1 MSSNQDFVD
10 KLFGLSSK
18 IAQKSYDIVDVT
30 AHGVVQ
36 SIDNIKGKIF
46 DGSEID
52 VFQPEAVSSSSGIFS
67 RILPGINIIEPLK
80 ENWMYGLS
88 ISATTMLILWK
99 WNKLLAQP
107 DHVPQGKNMCVL
119 IFGDM
124 NDSLIRSQVMDLYRR
139 RFRVF
144 VCSEHSE
151 SFKKFEEETDFIHP
165 INPNS
170 ADDLTYFSESISQT
184 GELSRKL
191 ASILFM
197 PNLSYQPTGE
207 LSVNTM
213 EHELRTNV
221 LIYYNTLIKLLPH
234 LPDPDIQLILFNP
247 SLTYNLNIAHHS
259 TELFISGFI
268 TSVFRSLQNYKTLN
282 VSMINLGLF
291 QVRGQLSNYK
301 YINSSGSDIAVS
313 LHAPVYKMIM
323 THNGNLLQKFVH
335 YLYTFGGNDQ
345 IFYLGKFS
353 YLSSFPFPQ
362 LLIRSQ
368 IMFTKYFNCT
378 INFVMNNFNIL
389 YAKLKK

>member
-18 IAQKSYDIVDVT
+18 IAQKSYDIADIT
-30 AHGVVQ
+30 AHSVVQ
-36 SIDNIKGKIF
+36 SLDSIKDKIF
-46 DGSEID
+46 DGSDADI
-52 VFQPEAVSSSSGIFS
+52 FQPETVASSSGIFS
-67 RILPGINIIEPLK
+67 SILPGINIVEPLK

-99 WNKLLAQP
+99 WNRLLVQP
-107 DHVPQGKNMCVL
+107 DHVPQQKNMCVL

-124 NDSLIRSQVMDLYRR
+124 NDSIIRSEVMDLYRR
-139 RFRVF
+139 RFTVF
-144 VCSEHSE
+144 VCSEHSD

-170 ADDLTYFSESISQT
+170 ASDLTYFTEFISQT
-184 GELSRKL
+184 ASPQNKL
-191 ASILFM
+191 ASVLFM

-213 EHELRTNV
+213 EHELRSNV
-221 LIYYNTLIKLLPH
+221 LVYYNILLKLLPH
-234 LPDPDIQLILFNP
+234 LPGPDIQLLLFNP
-247 SLTYNLNIAHHS
+247 SLTYNLNVAHHS

-268 TSVFRSLQNYKTLN
+268 TSIFRSLQNYKTLD

-323 THNGNLLQKFVH
+323 THNGNLLQKFVE
-335 YLYTFGGNDQ
+335 YLCTCGGKAQ

-353 YLSSFPFPQ
+353 FLSSLPFARR
-362 LLIRSQ
+362 LIKSQ
-368 IMFTKYFNCT
+368 IIFVRYFEWTTKLLK
-378 INFVMNNFNIL
+378 NNFDIL
-389 YAKLKK
+389 YLKLQR